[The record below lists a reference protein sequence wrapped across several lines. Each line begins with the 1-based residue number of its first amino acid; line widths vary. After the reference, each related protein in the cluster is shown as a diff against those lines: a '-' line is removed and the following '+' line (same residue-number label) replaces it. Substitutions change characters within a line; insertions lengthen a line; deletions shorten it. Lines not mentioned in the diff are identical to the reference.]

1 MTEDSNEIVTRIDNS
16 INTAAE
22 KYVEM
27 AVEWIVKSELNF
39 YEKGGVKDRKLT
51 INGHRIP
58 CHKCGCRNS
67 RRFAPGTKPICEK
80 CWDKRI
86 EIGLNELL
94 LATMLETMLGI
105 SYCPPSTNVAEG
117 EE

>member
-1 MTEDSNEIVTRIDNS
+1 MTEDSNEMMTGIDNY
-16 INTAAE
+16 INAAAE

-67 RRFAPGTKPICEK
+67 RRFAPDIKPICEK
-80 CWDKRI
+80 CWDKSI
-86 EIGLNELL
+86 EIGLAELL
-94 LATMLETMLGI
+94 LFTELETMADWG
-105 SYCPPSTNVAEG
+105 A
-117 EE
+117 